1 MLNLNEM
8 IFLLPLDI
16 DVKTNF
22 CFEYTT
28 FQISIAAS
36 IILTL
41 PSSTIILIK
50 DVILKYQFLENSRKS
65 KILDSGA
72 FIICNIPSIILAA
85 IGETINL
92 NHHYFNIWKKLFAVF
107 GVENL
112 KNGEKIGVFCSTS
125 FSFLHSHR

>member
-8 IFLLPLDI
+8 IILLPLDI

-22 CFEYTT
+22 CFEYTA

-50 DVILKYQFLENSRKS
+50 DVILKYQFLEFSRKS
-65 KILDSGA
+65 KIFDSDA
-72 FIICNIPSIILAA
+72 FIICNVTSIILIA
-85 IGETINL
+85 IDETINL
-92 NHHYFNIWKKLFAVF
+92 NHHYFNI
-107 GVENL
+107 
-112 KNGEKIGVFCSTS
+112 
-125 FSFLHSHR
+125 